1 MTYIGFPILSLIYLI
16 IFLFLYYSKKRI
28 NLFENKIVIL
38 MMFVNI
44 IGLLL
49 ELGCYVVM
57 AFLKIEYTIIG
68 MFILKSYIVYICIF
82 NLILTGYIFVLTS
95 KNRNNNEYNMKAY
108 FKNVILTFLPLTFF
122 VVFIIYYFPLQCYSV
137 YPKYYTYGLSTTSL
151 LIDFIV
157 LLPIWIIK
165 CIKVFFD
172 KRLHSIN
179 TRVGLLFFGIL
190 LSGITGSIVQFV
202 DHSVLIITA
211 VHSLVLTLIY
221 FTIENPD
228 MKLLDEVYHA
238 KEISDNSNEEK
249 TMFIYNMT
257 NEIRQIT
264 KDIDI
269 SCDNI
274 LNVTGNKKIDMEA
287 INNNV
292 REIKENTAKFSVMT
306 NEILDISEMDINR
319 IKIYNKKYNIKLV
332 LKELIQIYNNKC
344 NNNGLE
350 FRSVIETD
358 IPKYLYGDSVNL
370 RKILITLLD
379 NSIKNTNNGF
389 IELNVSTIVKRDICR
404 LVITVEDSGNGINPH
419 DLNKIL
425 NNKNDS
431 EDISNLSDTLYNV
444 KKLITLMGGAI
455 IPSSVVNIG
464 TKIKII
470 LDQRIVNIDKEM
482 TKYASVYEKKR
493 IIMADDSEASIK
505 IFKKLLNNDNII
517 LDIVNN
523 GKELLDKIRNKEKYD
538 LILLDEEMEPQDAYV
553 IIKKLRTIRN
563 FNSKVILLTRN
574 NNHEYNDDYKK
585 YGFSNCLVKPI
596 DKEKL
601 YKIINE

>member
-82 NLILTGYIFVLTS
+82 NFILTGYIFVLTS

-274 LNVTGNKKIDMEA
+274 LNVTGNKKIDQMH
-287 INNNV
+287 
-292 REIKENTAKFSVMT
+292 EIEKHASGFVIVIKRG
-306 NEILDISEMDINR
+306 IS
-319 IKIYNKKYNIKLV
+319 
-332 LKELIQIYNNKC
+332 
-344 NNNGLE
+344 
-350 FRSVIETD
+350 S
-358 IPKYLYGDSVNL
+358 
-370 RKILITLLD
+370 
-379 NSIKNTNNGF
+379 
-389 IELNVSTIVKRDICR
+389 
-404 LVITVEDSGNGINPH
+404 
-419 DLNKIL
+419 
-425 NNKNDS
+425 
-431 EDISNLSDTLYNV
+431 
-444 KKLITLMGGAI
+444 A
-455 IPSSVVNIG
+455 
-464 TKIKII
+464 
-470 LDQRIVNIDKEM
+470 
-482 TKYASVYEKKR
+482 
-493 IIMADDSEASIK
+493 
-505 IFKKLLNNDNII
+505 
-517 LDIVNN
+517 
-523 GKELLDKIRNKEKYD
+523 
-538 LILLDEEMEPQDAYV
+538 
-553 IIKKLRTIRN
+553 
-563 FNSKVILLTRN
+563 
-574 NNHEYNDDYKK
+574 
-585 YGFSNCLVKPI
+585 
-596 DKEKL
+596 
-601 YKIINE
+601 